1 MKELKETGEKY
12 GNIGEGSKKG
22 LKRRTGK
29 EI

>member
-12 GNIGEGSKKG
+12 GNIREGSLKG
-22 LKRRTGK
+22 MKRRTGK